1 MKTIIECG
9 ANNGSTT
16 YQLLDMFKGEEVTLY
31 AIEPTH
37 ELVSSQLY
45 YKFGNNPNVRI
56 CQFAI
61 DIENSFKK
69 FNVASKMEGAAD
81 WGCSS
86 LHEFSDNI
94 NETWPGRPDFVKTHE
109 YFVPTIT
116 LYDFCNLFKI
126 ETIDYLWIDTQ
137 GNDFNVLLSLGDKIN
152 NVIAGKCEVS
162 DNVELYKN
170 VNNKKEP
177 VKLWLESKGFEVL
190 IQSYHYE
197 ADLDFKRKNE
207 KNN

>member
-16 YQLLDMFKGEEVTLY
+16 YQLLEKFKNDDVILY

-37 ELVSSQLY
+37 ELVSTQLY
-45 YKFGNNPNVRI
+45 YKFGNNPKVRI

-61 DIENSFKK
+61 DIENTFKK

-86 LHEFSDNI
+86 LHEFADNI
-94 NETWPGRPDFVKTHE
+94 HEMWPGRPDFEKTHE
-109 YFVPTIT
+109 YYVPTIT
-116 LYDFCNLFKI
+116 LHDFCNLFRI

-137 GNDFNVLLSLGDKIN
+137 GNDYNVLLSLGDKID
-152 NVIAGKCEVS
+152 NVIEGKCEVS
-162 DNVELYKN
+162 DKVELYKN
-170 VNNKKEP
+170 TNNKKEI
-177 VKLWLESKGFEVL
+177 VKNWLESKGFDVT

-197 ADLDFKRKNE
+197 ADLDFKRK
-207 KNN
+207 K

>member
-16 YQLLDMFKGEEVTLY
+16 YQLLDMFGDENVIVY

-45 YKFGNNPNVRI
+45 SKFGNDPRVRI

-61 DIENSFKK
+61 DVQNTFKK
-69 FNVASKMEGAAD
+69 FNVACAAD

-86 LHEFSDNI
+86 LHEFTDNI
-94 NETWPGRPDFVKTHE
+94 HELWQGRPDFEKTHE
-109 YFVPTIT
+109 YYVPTIT

-137 GNDFNVLLSLGDKIN
+137 GNDFNVLLSLGDKIKD
-152 NVIAGKCEVS
+152 VKKGRCEVA

-170 VNNKKEP
+170 TNNKKDV
-177 VKLWLESKGFEVL
+177 VKSWLESKGFSTN
-190 IQSYHYE
+190 ISSTYFE
-197 ADLDFKRKNE
+197 ADIDFVKQT
-207 KNN
+207 